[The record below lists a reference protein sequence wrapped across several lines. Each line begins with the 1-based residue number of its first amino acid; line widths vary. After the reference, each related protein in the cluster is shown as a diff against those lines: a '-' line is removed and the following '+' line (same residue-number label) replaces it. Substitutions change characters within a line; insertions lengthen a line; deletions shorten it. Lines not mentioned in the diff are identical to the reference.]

1 MYSGMYKLSPFF
13 FHSYCTQFLN
23 PMSHLCF
30 PHFRHFWGLAIDT
43 VAVINLVLA
52 VGLSVD
58 YAAHVAHSFMI
69 KTGTRDERMV
79 EVGGWA
85 RYACVALGF

>member
-1 MYSGMYKLSPFF
+1 M
-13 FHSYCTQFLN
+13 
-23 PMSHLCF
+23 
-30 PHFRHFWGLAIDT
+30 
-43 VAVINLVLA
+43 AVINLVLA

-79 EVGGWA
+79 QVCVGVVVLLSGCTFIH
-85 RYACVALGF
+85 RHHALCPCAVLYCMHRSRMVFICCCFIAVVLPRDGIAGNL